1 MQQLRIYEKR
11 QEPRI
16 IFIVNITE
24 NATNYPINSFPLMIL
39 FIYKKYEIFQTKFFL
54 PIRANNAFL
63 RYKLQ
68 WYLFYHYKNIVISIS
83 QY

>member
-1 MQQLRIYEKR
+1 
-11 QEPRI
+11 
-16 IFIVNITE
+16 
-24 NATNYPINSFPLMIL
+24 MIL

-83 QY
+83 QS